1 VQHSSD
7 AAALILPGPG
17 PRPRGEIMPALTLSP
32 ALSVLAAFTRFTPP
46 QPLHTFLRTT
56 GYKIRPPRPLPF
68 SPRQSPARDAILNTT
83 AAGPHRLATLLC
95 EKRPGPVPTI
105 VLGGFVPDATEQV
118 FLIRGFLLKHGSVY
132 YLNYPRTGFSL
143 DLLCAQLD
151 DLVEEINTLHGQR
164 PVLFGVSFGGG
175 LILEW
180 LRRARVAGRSPA
192 LAGTVLISPVACTA
206 DIVAPDEVKPTT
218 LLGRALKPF
227 LDAEAGQVAPGII
240 EKSRVIFTKMFE
252 AGAQNK
258 ASLRALM
265 TGAELRHLHTHV
277 IQAIQSVD
285 FVGACERLA
294 ALRQL
299 PILSAWDGGPRPLS
313 SAPALIL
320 YAEKEGAVLHERSP
334 TRAALGTT
342 LSAFFPQGTHRIVA
356 GGKSPVQHASL
367 IFHYFQFLPHI
378 VAFYRGL
385 KTQPISRAA

>member
-1 VQHSSD
+1 MR
-7 AAALILPGPG
+7 A
-17 PRPRGEIMPALTLSP
+17 RGKTMPALTLSP
-32 ALSVLAAFTRFTPP
+32 ALSVLAALTRFTPP

-56 GYKIRPPRPLPF
+56 GYKIRPPRPLPY
-68 SPRQSPARDAILNTT
+68 SPRQSLAREAILNH
-83 AAGPHRLATLLC
+83 AAASPHRLATLLC

-132 YLNYPRTGFSL
+132 YLNYPRTGFSV

-151 DLVEEINTLHGQR
+151 DLVEELNTVHGQR
-164 PVLFGVSFGGG
+164 PVLFGVSFGAGI
-175 LILEW
+175 ILEW
-180 LRRARVAGRSPA
+180 LRRVRLAGRSPA
-192 LAGTVLISPVACTA
+192 LGGTVLISPVACAA
-206 DIVAPDEVKPTT
+206 DIVATDEVKPTT

-227 LDAEAGQVAPGII
+227 LDAAEGQVAPGII

-265 TGAELRHLHTHV
+265 TGAELRHLHTQV
-277 IQAIQSVD
+277 IQAIQSID
-285 FVGACERLA
+285 FTGACERLS

-299 PILSAWDGGPRPLS
+299 PALSAWDGGPRPLS
-313 SAPALIL
+313 TAPALIL
-320 YAEKEGAVLHERSP
+320 YAEKEGAVLHDRSP

-342 LSAFFPQGTHRIVA
+342 LSAFFPYGTHHIVA

-367 IFHYFQFLPHI
+367 IFHYFQFLPLI
-378 VAFYRGL
+378 SAFYRGL
-385 KTQPISRAA
+385 KTPPIFRAA

>member
-1 VQHSSD
+1 
-7 AAALILPGPG
+7 
-17 PRPRGEIMPALTLSP
+17 MPALTLSP

-68 SPRQSPARDAILNTT
+68 SPRQSPARDAILHTT

-151 DLVEEINTLHGQR
+151 DLVEEINTRHGQR

-299 PILSAWDGGPRPLS
+299 PILSAWDGGSRPLS

-367 IFHYFQFLPHI
+367 IFHYFQFLPH
-378 VAFYRGL
+378 VAAFYRAL
-385 KTQPISRAA
+385 KTQPVSRAA

>member
-1 VQHSSD
+1 
-7 AAALILPGPG
+7 
-17 PRPRGEIMPALTLSP
+17 MPALTLSP
-32 ALSVLAAFTRFTPP
+32 AWSVLAAFTRFTPP

-56 GYKIRPPRPLPF
+56 GYKIRPPRPLPYT
-68 SPRQSPARDAILNTT
+68 PEPSPARDAILSLAT
-83 AAGPHRLATLLC
+83 AGTHRLATLLC
-95 EKRPGPVPTI
+95 EKRPGPTPTI

-118 FLIRGFLLKHGSVY
+118 YLIRGFLLKQGSVY

-151 DLVEEINTLHGQR
+151 DLVAELNTRHRQR
-164 PVLFGVSFGGG
+164 PVLFGVSFGAG

-180 LRRARVAGRSPA
+180 QRRARVAGRAPT
-192 LAGTVLISPVACTA
+192 LAGTVLISPVACAA

-277 IQAIQSVD
+277 IQAIQSID
-285 FVGACERLA
+285 FTGACERLA

-313 SAPALIL
+313 HDPALIL

-342 LSAFFPQGTHRIVA
+342 LSAFFPHGTQRIVA

-378 VAFYRGL
+378 AAFYRTL
-385 KTQPISRAA
+385 KTHPCARAA